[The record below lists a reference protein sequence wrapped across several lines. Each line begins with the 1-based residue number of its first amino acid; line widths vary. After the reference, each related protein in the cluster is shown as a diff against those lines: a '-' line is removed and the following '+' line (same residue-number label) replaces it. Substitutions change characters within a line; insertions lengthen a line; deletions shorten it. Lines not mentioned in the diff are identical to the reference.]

1 MPQPVKMSDPTN
13 QPKSRSQL
21 SKLLVG
27 LVAVIFVFS
36 LGVGVGNG
44 SFRSSSAVSSNK
56 SLPNQLDYTSV
67 NQLYQELRKNFDGKL
82 STDQL
87 MDGLKSGLVSAS
99 GDPHT
104 EYMNAKEAQS
114 FNDELDGSF
123 SGIGAELSQDSNK
136 TIQVIA
142 PLAGYPAEKAGVKPK
157 DLIISIDGKST
168 SGMSVN
174 DAVNAI
180 RGKAGTTV
188 KLGLVRNGQ
197 DQLTVSIVRSNI
209 TVPSVTSK
217 VQDGIGYLTISRFGS
232 DTAALAQKAATNFKS
247 QNVHGVVLDLRSNP
261 GGLLDAAVSVSSLW
275 VPSGKTILTERRDG
289 IVTDTFSA
297 QGDTTLAGV
306 PTVVLINGGS
316 ASASEIT
323 AGALHDNGVAKLVG
337 EQSYGKGSVQQVV
350 DLGAGAV
357 LKVTVAHWYTP
368 NGKNIDKVGI
378 KPDKKVTISAD
389 QVKAGSDPQMTA
401 ALQLLKQ

>member
-1 MPQPVKMSDPTN
+1 MPKPFNLSDSTN
-13 QPKSRSQL
+13 TQKPQRKWG
-21 SKLLVG
+21 KLLVG
-27 LVAVIFVFS
+27 FVAIIFIFS
-36 LGVGVGNG
+36 LGVGFGNG
-44 SFRSSSAVSSNK
+44 SLFPAKTVSSNK
-56 SLPNQLDYTSV
+56 DLPNQLDYSSV
-67 NQLYQELRKNFDGKL
+67 TQLYQSLRSNFDGKL
-82 STDQL
+82 TIDQL

-104 EYMNAKEAQS
+104 EYMNAKDAQS
-114 FNDELDGSF
+114 FNNELDGSF

-136 TIQVIA
+136 TIQIIA
-142 PLAGYPAEKAGVKPK
+142 PLAGYPAEKAGVKAK

-174 DAVNAI
+174 DAVKAI

-197 DQLTVSIVRSNI
+197 DQLTVSIIRSNI
-209 TVPSVTSK
+209 TVPSVDSK
-217 VQDGIGYLTISRFGS
+217 VEDGIGYLTISRFGS
-232 DTAALAQKAATNFKS
+232 DTASLAQKAATNFKQ
-247 QNVHGVVLDLRSNP
+247 QNVRGVVLDLRSDP

-297 QGDTTLAGV
+297 QGETTLAGI
-306 PTVVLINGGS
+306 PTVVLIDGGS

-323 AGALHDNGVAKLVG
+323 AGALHDNGVAQLVG
-337 EQSYGKGSVQQVV
+337 EQSYGKGSVQQVI
-350 DLGAGAV
+350 DLGGGAI

-368 NGKNIDKVGI
+368 KGKNIDKVGI
-378 KPDKKVTISAD
+378 TPDKKVSLDSA
-389 QVKAGSDPQMTA
+389 QYKAGNDTQMA
-401 ALQLLKQ
+401 AAQQLLKK